1 MYSPFY
7 GDFMKVLI
15 LKNAEA
21 VASFTANYVIEKI
34 NAFVPTKEKPY
45 FVLGLPTGSTPIPVY
60 QMLVKA
66 YQEGEVSFK
75 NVVTFNMDEYK
86 GLPAEHDQSYHYFMQ
101 ENLFKHIDIPSEQV
115 HILDGMALDTKTE
128 CKNYEEKIKSFGGI
142 DIQLAGIGENG
153 HLAFNE
159 PGTSFDSLTHLQK
172 LTDDTIEVNSR
183 FFAKKEDVPQY
194 ALTVGLKTVY
204 DAKEVFVLATGDK
217 KANAIYQS
225 IRAERGEDC
234 PASILQE
241 HKGAFFV
248 CDEGAAKKLK

>member
-1 MYSPFY
+1 MCGSFY

-15 LKNAEA
+15 LKDVEA

-34 NAFVPTKEKPY
+34 KTFTPTKEKPY

-60 QMLVKA
+60 DLFIQA
-66 YQEGEVSFK
+66 YQKGEVSFK

-86 GLPAEHDQSYHYFMQ
+86 GLPAERDQSYHYFMQ
-101 ENLFKHIDIPSEQV
+101 ENLFKFIDLPSEQI
-115 HILDGMALDTKTE
+115 HILNGMAEDSKQE
-128 CKNYEEKIKSFGGI
+128 CAEYERKIKAFGGI

-172 LTDDTIEVNSR
+172 LTDNTIEVNSR
-183 FFAKKEDVPQY
+183 FFDKKEDVPQY
-194 ALTVGLKTVY
+194 ALTIGLKTVF
-204 DAKEVFVLATGDK
+204 DAREVFVLATGEK
-217 KANAIYQS
+217 KAEAIYKSVRKNVS
-225 IRAERGEDC
+225 IDC

-241 HKGAFFV
+241 HEKAVFV
-248 CDEGAAKKLK
+248 CDEGAGKKLK